1 MRITQEIRRTILRN
15 LVADHAVSAEAKHVM
30 DLSQALAMDV
40 IRDQMPKGVTTMAQL
55 QNWKETKLVSVS
67 KTAFFSARVY
77 EDYATYSV
85 SDGQIAFLRD
95 ATFAVNFNGLSRTL
109 FAAGDNWHRKVCNG
123 YTDKK
128 YTDQFS
134 PHVGDIVPGY
144 ELELFLN
151 VLEVVDGKRIKFNM
165 PRGEP
170 SYAADHDFVKRQDE
184 IDTLRRAVRAVRA
197 KYDELS
203 AVVIGILFKYNS
215 DAKLVEAWPEIA
227 KYIPCQEVKTTAV
240 ALDVKTLN
248 AICGLPN

>member
-30 DLSQALAMDV
+30 DLTQALAMDV

-55 QNWKETKLVSVS
+55 QNWKEKQCAGINKSS
-67 KTAFFSARVY
+67 FFRANVY
-77 EDYATYSV
+77 EDSATYAV
-85 SDGQIAFLRD
+85 SDGDVTRLRD
-95 ATFAVNFNGLSRTL
+95 AVFSVNLNGKTRTMS
-109 FAAGDNWHRKVCNG
+109 AAGDNWHRKVCNG
-123 YTDKK
+123 YTDNK

-151 VLEVVDGKRIKFNM
+151 VLEVVDGTRIKFYM
-165 PRGEP
+165 PRGAP

-184 IDTLRRAVRAVRA
+184 IDTLRRAVRA

-203 AVVIGILFKYNS
+203 AVVIGTLFKYNS
-215 DAKLVEAWPEIA
+215 DAKLVAAWPEIA
-227 KYIPCQEVKTTAV
+227 KYIPGQEVKTTAV

-248 AICGLPN
+248 AICGLPK

>member
-55 QNWKETKLVSVS
+55 QNWKEKQCAGVNKS
-67 KTAFFSARVY
+67 AFFSTATY

-85 SDGQIAFLRD
+85 SDGQITSLTD
-95 ATFAVNFNGLSRTL
+95 ATFMVNFNGNSRTL
-109 FAAGDNWHRKVCNG
+109 FAAGDNWHRKVRNG
-123 YTDKK
+123 YTHAK
-128 YTDQFS
+128 YTDEFS

-184 IDTLRRAVRAVRA
+184 IDTLRRSVRA

-203 AVVIGILFKYNS
+203 AVVIGTLFKYNS
-215 DAKLVEAWPEIA
+215 DAKLVAAWPEIA
-227 KYIPCQEVKTTAV
+227 KYIPGQEVKTTAV